1 MLSLTLT
8 ACAMHAATTARIN
21 TVVIIIVILFN
32 LFIMTSDEVR
42 VCYVFSFDIA
52 KVRIVFDN
60 NKYFLHIF

>member
-1 MLSLTLT
+1 
-8 ACAMHAATTARIN
+8 MHAATTARIN